1 METALII
8 LAIGI
13 VAAAAI
19 LAFAW
24 RGSQRDTTPALDPR
38 LDHLIQAQGDIAGQF
53 KQTVAAQ
60 TALSER
66 MDALN
71 TRLSQSMS
79 DSATKT
85 AATIS
90 GIGERLSAIDEAQ
103 KNITQLSG
111 QVVGLQQILS
121 NKQARGAFGQAQ
133 MEEIVRDGLPSNLY
147 EFQGKLSNNN
157 RPDCKIILPGAKAC
171 IVIDSKFPLEGF
183 TLLRNATTDD
193 EKKLAF
199 ARVRTDVSKHVS
211 DIAEK
216 YLIPGEVQTPAIMF
230 VPSESIYADLHDE
243 FSDLIQK
250 AHRAHVIVVS
260 PNILM
265 LAINT
270 VQTVMKDARMREQAD
285 RIQNEVGA
293 LLKDVKLLADATD
306 KLQRHFNQA
315 EADMKDIAT
324 RSGRITSRAEKIEN
338 VELSPQLPLDS

>member
-1 METALII
+1 MQTALII
-8 LAIGI
+8 LAGGI
-13 VAAAAI
+13 VIAAAI
-19 LAFAW
+19 VFLAL
-24 RGSQRDTTPALDPR
+24 RRQRPDPR
-38 LDHLIQAQGDIAGQF
+38 LDSVLQAQGDIAGQF

-60 TALSER
+60 TAISDR
-66 MDALN
+66 IDALN
-71 TRLSQSMS
+71 NRVSQSLS

-90 GIGERLSAIDEAQ
+90 SIGERLSAIDDAQ

-121 NKQARGAFGQAQ
+121 NKQARGAFGQVQ
-133 MEEIVRDGLPSNLY
+133 MEEIVRDGLPTNLY

-183 TLLRNATTDD
+183 TLLRNAATDD

-199 ARVRTDVSKHVS
+199 SRVRTDVSKHVS
-211 DIAEK
+211 DIADK

-230 VPSESIYADLHDE
+230 VPSESIYAELHDD

-250 AHRAHVIVVS
+250 AHRAHVIIVS

-293 LLKDVKLLADATD
+293 LLRDVKLLADATD

-324 RSGRITSRAEKIEN
+324 RSTRIVTRAEKIEN
-338 VELSPQLPLDS
+338 VELLSGEAPQLPLDG